1 MQQYLT
7 KADTREGKYACAKE
21 EANAQGKMQTRKGRS
36 AQGQVR
42 WQFGNCK
49 WGRVLMTTNG
59 RIVKPSSGLVVK
71 LIANECY
78 RIQFA
83 IYLSYRQPSG
93 LHPLQS
99 RPLIYRLYQTALQ
112 NPSATDIV
120 GSSIWHGAILDL
132 LPFGRVP
139 CHLAGLC
146 LNPRSR
152 HRRPGNFSRLPPL
165 FAVVERVKAEATPE
179 RPSLLRPTGRAPR
192 YYSRMEIYR
201 SPK

>member
-1 MQQYLT
+1 MRVNTRVQRKRRT
-7 KADTREGKYACAKE
+7 RKEKCKRARADP
-21 EANAQGKMQTRKGRS
+21 RKGRCDGS
-36 AQGQVR
+36 L
-42 WQFGNCK
+42 GNCK
-49 WGRVLMTTNG
+49 RGRVLMTTNG
-59 RIVKPSSGLVVK
+59 RIVKRRSGLVVK

-78 RIQFA
+78 RIHFA
-83 IYLSYRQPSG
+83 IYPFYRQPSG

-99 RPLIYRLYQTALQ
+99 RPLIYRLHRTAPQ
-112 NPSATDIV
+112 DPSATDIA